1 MHDRGDALAPEQAAD
16 ERGGFERDGNK
27 RADFGKPDVGAI
39 SRLSRAVI
47 RSQSQS
53 GRQLRASI
61 SFWAATLDR
70 GSRRSD
76 WPVCAR

>member
-47 RSQSQS
+47 RSQKP
-53 GRQLRASI
+53 LRAPASC
-61 SFWAATLDR
+61 FYQLLGGNT
-70 GSRRSD
+70 
-76 WPVCAR
+76 